1 MNEVEVTILCT
12 TYNQELYIRQ
22 CLDSLL
28 EQKTEFR
35 YEILIHDDA
44 STDSSLEIIREYEK
58 RYPHIIRV
66 MTEKKNQYTSGMR
79 SIMVSLMLPLV
90 RGNYIAIC
98 QGDDYWTDTRKLQ
111 KQYEIMIH
119 NLGCSVCAHQT
130 RIISEDGTLTSQMV
144 QQRNISEGIIAGQ
157 DLLRWIGTEDTHLV
171 HTSSLFVRYE
181 AIHEIIGKIPEFMTV
196 SCLDDRTLLMFLAT
210 KGDLYYIDEIMSN
223 YRIMSQQSWSR
234 TVTGDKYK
242 YYLNDLDII
251 RVIDKYEEYSQGKYN
266 VFFEEYRKRVEF
278 RIKQYELS
286 AKDLISERYR
296 KYFSQ
301 LNARQKF
308 YYYIC
313 AYIPAAGRIWRKMK
327 RIMKKR

>member
-1 MNEVEVTILCT
+1 
-12 TYNQELYIRQ
+12 
-22 CLDSLL
+22 
-28 EQKTEFR
+28 
-35 YEILIHDDA
+35 
-44 STDSSLEIIREYEK
+44 
-58 RYPHIIRV
+58 
-66 MTEKKNQYTSGMR
+66 
-79 SIMVSLMLPLV
+79 
-90 RGNYIAIC
+90 
-98 QGDDYWTDTRKLQ
+98 
-111 KQYEIMIH
+111 
-119 NLGCSVCAHQT
+119 
-130 RIISEDGTLTSQMV
+130 
-144 QQRNISEGIIAGQ
+144 
-157 DLLRWIGTEDTHLV
+157 
-171 HTSSLFVRYE
+171 
-181 AIHEIIGKIPEFMTV
+181 
-196 SCLDDRTLLMFLAT
+196 MFLAT

-234 TVTGDKYK
+234 KVTGDKYK

-251 RVIDKYEEYSQGKYN
+251 RVIDKFEEYSQRKYD